1 VFDVVVLERGRL
13 VAENV
18 MRIERAEIARSRLLS

>member
-1 VFDVVVLERGRL
+1 VFDAVVLERGRL

-18 MRIERAEIARSRLLS
+18 MRIERAEIARSGLLS